1 MYTAPPVDCIRALAV
16 IHQPEGENKKEL
28 GHEQHTL
35 SVNLTRL
42 LALSCLALLLLVGYV
57 SPIKVSLFFSIEF
70 FFYTYVKINDAAL
83 RC

>member
-1 MYTAPPVDCIRALAV
+1 MDMYTAPPVDCIRAFD
-16 IHQPEGENKKEL
+16 HPSTGGENKKEL

-42 LALSCLALLLLVGYV
+42 LALSCLALLFLVGYV

-70 FFYTYVKINDAAL
+70 FFFYIYLMMD
-83 RC
+83 